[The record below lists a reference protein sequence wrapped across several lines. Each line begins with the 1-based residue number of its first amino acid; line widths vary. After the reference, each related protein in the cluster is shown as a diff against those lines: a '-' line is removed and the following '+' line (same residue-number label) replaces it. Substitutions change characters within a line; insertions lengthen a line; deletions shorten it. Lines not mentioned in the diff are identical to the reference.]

1 MVIYL
6 NLLGLLVVTPAAW
19 SLQIPVITSH
29 HRLPPPSI
37 PLCWALNNY
46 ISSSSFDHRNNAG
59 RKPSTFYKQQRSI
72 SSSSSLNA
80 ASSSR
85 VDTDEFDTFMDELS
99 SDQPPSKTKPT
110 NIPSHFI
117 QGETAI
123 GIGGNTGYTYD
134 VNKLKRNLVQ
144 ESIRG
149 CKEELLVLLGDGR
162 QSEASS
168 NFGASNSKSSTT
180 TDKKEKQ
187 VPRWRRDRD
196 DLIEERL
203 TALVQ
208 VSRIYC

>member
-1 MVIYL
+1 MHNVNKIMVIYL

-37 PLCWALNNY
+37 SLCWTLN
-46 ISSSSFDHRNNAG
+46 NNAG

-99 SDQPPSKTKPT
+99 SDQPPSTTKPT

-117 QGETAI
+117 QGETAV

-168 NFGASNSKSSTT
+168 NFGASSSKSSTT

-208 VSRIYC
+208 VSRIYCRS